1 MKKLFN
7 YTPFLLL
14 LFSIIIVGCRTS
26 NDESATATTNESDLF
41 STNSSGLSIGE
52 IHNELLTYTYDQY
65 AFSEDFNTVD
75 EALIDLANFQ
85 SDYLGNFSNP
95 TIDMNYAQSN
105 MLDVR
110 NYYIQDNAK
119 DIFLNGMEING
130 QHYTLE
136 EMTDYL
142 YENDAISEIDKNIVN
157 GIVNSLHQNWNGTLS
172 YEELY
177 NELLDHRVNWTESQG
192 NATNKGGDYSFIV
205 LDIGINSLEWWG
217 ANSSASTL
225 QKAVP
230 VWLATDIVGAIGG
243 AGFAAISQH
252 VFNDGKINW
261 KIVAAAGV
269 TTAVTASTGVFGKI
283 GKWLTSL

>member
-14 LFSIIIVGCRTS
+14 LFSIIIVGCRTT
-26 NDESATATTNESDLF
+26 NDETTTTNENNLF

-65 AFSEDFNTVD
+65 AFSEDFNSVD

-85 SDYLGNFSNP
+85 SDYLGNFTNQ

-110 NYYIQDNAK
+110 NYYIQDNTK

-130 QHYTLE
+130 EHYTLE
-136 EMTDYL
+136 EMTGYL
-142 YENDAISEIDKNIVN
+142 YENGAISQIDKNIVN
-157 GIVNSLHQNWNGTLS
+157 EIVNALHQNWNGTLS

-177 NELLDHRVNWTESQG
+177 NELLNHRENWIASQG
-192 NATNKGGDYSFIV
+192 NTTNKGGDYSFIV

-217 ANSSASTL
+217 ANSGASTL
-225 QKAVP
+225 QKAIP

-243 AGFAAISQH
+243 AGFAAVSQH
-252 VFNDGKINW
+252 VFNNGKINW
-261 KIVAAAGV
+261 KIVAAAGL
-269 TTAVTASTGVFGKI
+269 TTAVTASAGVFGKV
-283 GKWLTSL
+283 GKWLSSL